1 MSLCDTCAMPGR
13 CCRHFV
19 LGGGSYGRGMTP
31 LELLADLATIYQKD
45 DSRTSLGVPFMPLF
59 RKSDGMW
66 AFWCPNLGL
75 DGRCTDYA
83 NRPNTCVIFEPA
95 SDPLCLYYVKPAEAC
110 EGCTPFH
117 DSFRSKEPENTD
129 AT

>member
-19 LGGGSYGRGMTP
+19 LDRGNYGLGMAL
-31 LELLADLATIYQKD
+31 LELLADLATIHMKNGD
-45 DSRTSLGVPFMPLF
+45 RVSLGVPFMPLF

-66 AFWCPNLGL
+66 VFWCPNLGL
-75 DGRCTDYA
+75 DGRCMDYA
-83 NRPNTCVIFEPA
+83 NRPNTCVIYEPA
-95 SDPLCLYYVKPAEAC
+95 EDQLCLYHVTPPDEC
-110 EGCTPFH
+110 EGCTPYH
-117 DSFRSKEPENTD
+117 ESFRSKEPEKLD